1 MSLVNWLK
9 KNQVKPEEIEW
20 LDISSLTRGKLKV
33 TKEELLDYIRANKIE
48 VQDVL
53 KGIDEDA
60 INTFLNDEV
69 GENMTRE
76 EAIEFLSKDEG
87 DNQPKYSD
95 FQLRGEKSDYRELL
109 LLLPNKSIRSFQDY
123 DSFPDELKQ
132 YIDEKYDGNI
142 DEMSEEEFRKLG
154 YEIDYDMDG
163 SIIGIYQLSEGAEI
177 KDIFKSGHYDEANIL
192 AHVRFNTRISPTGE
206 RILFIEELQS
216 DWHTA
221 GREGGY
227 KEEPYKRKYN
237 QKESKKVIADIITQ
251 LKYIRESSG
260 LSAFAPSM
268 KDYETSDTYIRTG
281 KYTKMVARIVLN
293 QAYTDSRLSPELREK
308 VFVLSS
314 ILGKLEDDSKGA
326 SIARKK
332 NFSQVPNAPFK
343 GNGWIELIMK
353 RMLRYGADNNF
364 DRIAWT
370 TSTQQID
377 RWTSEIRTYV
387 D

>member
-163 SIIGIYQLSEGAEI
+163 SIRRNS
-177 KDIFKSGHYDEANIL
+177 SSPL
-192 AHVRFNTRISPTGE
+192 AS
-206 RILFIEELQS
+206 
-216 DWHTA
+216 
-221 GREGGY
+221 
-227 KEEPYKRKYN
+227 
-237 QKESKKVIADIITQ
+237 VI
-251 LKYIRESSG
+251 
-260 LSAFAPSM
+260 PS
-268 KDYETSDTYIRTG
+268 Y
-281 KYTKMVARIVLN
+281 
-293 QAYTDSRLSPELREK
+293 
-308 VFVLSS
+308 
-314 ILGKLEDDSKGA
+314 
-326 SIARKK
+326 
-332 NFSQVPNAPFK
+332 
-343 GNGWIELIMK
+343 
-353 RMLRYGADNNF
+353 
-364 DRIAWT
+364 
-370 TSTQQID
+370 
-377 RWTSEIRTYV
+377 
-387 D
+387 